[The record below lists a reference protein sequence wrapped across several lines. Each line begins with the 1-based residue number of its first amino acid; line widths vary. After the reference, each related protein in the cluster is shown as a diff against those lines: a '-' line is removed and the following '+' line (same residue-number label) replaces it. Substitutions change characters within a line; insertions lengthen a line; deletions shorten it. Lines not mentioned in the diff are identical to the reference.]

1 MIEQLEQLRS
11 RFSSSEDEI
20 DRIIFNAQDT
30 LRILRMLIIE
40 RQGKPL
46 AADPDEEL
54 RRYRE
59 KWGMTNHIPG
69 SRN

>member
-1 MIEQLEQLRS
+1 MIEQLKQLRS
-11 RFSSSEDEI
+11 RFSSLEDEI

-30 LRILRMLIIE
+30 LRLLRMLIIE

-46 AADPDEEL
+46 AVDPDEEL

-59 KWGMTNHIPG
+59 KWGMANHIP
-69 SRN
+69 SSQN